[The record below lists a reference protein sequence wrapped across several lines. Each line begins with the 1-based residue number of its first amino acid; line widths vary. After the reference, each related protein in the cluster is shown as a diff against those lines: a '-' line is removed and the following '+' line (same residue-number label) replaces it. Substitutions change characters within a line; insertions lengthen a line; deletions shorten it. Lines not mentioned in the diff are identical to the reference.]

1 MAASAVV
8 ESEMRLEVS
17 WAQVGW
23 DFRKVIDVGL
33 MAATRRATSCLS
45 PSAMLQVGSQR
56 VLSLTVDGTWHW
68 ILHCSGPLE
77 DAIEDEEEECPSEE
91 TDVLSKGDF
100 PLEESFPSGFGP
112 GNLSCEEVEYFCN
125 KGDDEGVQEA
135 AESDGDTQPE
145 KPGPPGVE
153 AEDWDGPGELEVLQ
167 KDGERKIQSRQQLPV
182 GTTWGP
188 FAGKMDLN
196 NNSLKTKAQVPM
208 VLTAGPKWLLD
219 VTWQGVEDNK
229 NNCIVY
235 SKGGQLWCTT
245 TKAISEGEELIAFMV
260 DFDSRLQAASQMA
273 LAEGMYPA
281 RLLDSIPL
289 LPQQAAMAS
298 ILPTAIVN
306 KDIFP
311 CKSCGI
317 WYRSERNLQAHLMYY
332 CSGRQREAAPVSE
345 ETEDGAPQV
354 SSLCPFPQCTKS
366 FPSARALEMHLSSH
380 SGMKMEEFLPPGAS
394 LKCTVCSYTADSVI
408 SFHQHLFS
416 HLTQAA
422 FRCNHCH
429 FGFQTQRELLAH
441 QELHATGGKL
451 PRDSDLEQ
459 SPRGPEDSLQS
470 TADPL
475 ARGELPLGQKAM
487 QTKDASSDTELD
499 KCEKKTQLFLTTQR
513 PEIQPATNKQSFSY
527 TKIKSEPSS
536 PRLASSPVQPNVGP
550 SFPVGPFLSQFAF
563 PQDIT
568 MVPQASEILAKMSE
582 LVHRRLRHGSSSYPP
597 VIYSPLMP
605 KGATCFECNI
615 TFNNL
620 DNYLVH
626 KKHYCS
632 SRWQQ
637 MAKSPEFPGVAE
649 KMPEAVSPNTGQ
661 TSISL
666 LNPPTHPADPENPLL
681 QAPCINS
688 STVLDLMGP
697 NGKGHDKDFSAQAK
711 KLSTTSSSDD
721 KVNGKPVD
729 VKNASIPLVD
739 GESDPN
745 KTTCEAC
752 NITFSRHETYMV
764 HKQYYCATR
773 HDPPLKRSASNKVP
787 AMQRTMRTRKRRK
800 MYEMCLPEQEQRP
813 PLAQQRF
820 LDVASLSN
828 PCSST
833 QEAADGLG
841 ECYHPR
847 CDIFPGIVSK
857 HLETSLTI
865 NKCVPVSKCDSTHS
879 SMSCLEMD
887 VPIDLSKKCLSQ
899 SERTTASPK
908 RLLDYHE
915 CTVCKISFNKVENY
929 LAHKQNFC
937 PVTAHQRSELSQLD
951 GKGFPNPESE
961 RNSPDISYE
970 RSIIKCEK
978 NGNPK
983 QPSPNGNLFSSHLA
997 TLQGLKVF
1005 SEAAQLIATKEE
1017 SKPLLLPQCLY
1028 PGAIKKAKA
1037 ADQLSP
1043 YYGIKPSD
1051 YISGSLVIHNTD
1063 IEQSTNAENESPKGQ
1078 ASSNGCT
1085 VPKKDSLP
1093 LPPKNRGMVIVN
1105 GGLRPEERPAATPQQ
1120 ENASQSPAQEDGH
1133 KSPSWISEN
1142 PLAANENVS
1151 PGTPSAEEQLSSI
1164 AKGVNGS
1171 TQTPSSGK
1179 YCRLCDI
1186 QFNNLSNF
1194 ITHKKFYCSS
1204 HAAEHVK

>member
-1 MAASAVV
+1 MMK
-8 ESEMRLEVS
+8 ESRRQQNQMGTHSQRNRGNLELRQMTGM
-17 WAQVGW
+17 AQVHGKMCTKPA
-23 DFRKVIDVGL
+23 RNLPKRL
-33 MAATRRATSCLS
+33 
-45 PSAMLQVGSQR
+45 
-56 VLSLTVDGTWHW
+56 GT
-68 ILHCSGPLE
+68 PALE
-77 DAIEDEEEECPSEE
+77 A
-91 TDVLSKGDF
+91 V
-100 PLEESFPSGFGP
+100 
-112 GNLSCEEVEYFCN
+112 FCH
-125 KGDDEGVQEA
+125 
-135 AESDGDTQPE
+135 STFHPR
-145 KPGPPGVE
+145 
-153 AEDWDGPGELEVLQ
+153 GELEVFQ

-188 FAGKMDLN
+188 FPGKMDLN

-245 TKAISEGEELIAFMV
+245 TKAISEGEELIAFVV
-260 DFDSRLQAASQMA
+260 DFDSRLQAASQMTFT
-273 LAEGMYPA
+273 EGMYPA
-281 RLLDSIPL
+281 RLLDSIQL

-306 KDIFP
+306 
-311 CKSCGI
+311 
-317 WYRSERNLQAHLMYY
+317 R
-332 CSGRQREAAPVSE
+332 V
-345 ETEDGAPQV
+345 
-354 SSLCPFPQCTKS
+354 
-366 FPSARALEMHLSSH
+366 
-380 SGMKMEEFLPPGAS
+380 KMEEFLPPGAS

-408 SFHQHLFS
+408 NFHQHLFS

-429 FGFQTQRELLAH
+429 FGFQTQRDLLQH
-441 QELHATGGKL
+441 QELHVPSGKL
-451 PRDSDLEQ
+451 PREGDMEH
-459 SPRGPEDSLQS
+459 SPSGTEDSLQPATDLLTRS
-470 TADPL
+470 
-475 ARGELPLGQKAM
+475 ELPQSQKAM

-499 KCEKKTQLFLTTQR
+499 KCEKKTQLFLTNQR
-513 PEIQPATNKQSFSY
+513 PEIQPTTNKQSFSY

-536 PRLASSPVQPNVGP
+536 PRLASSPVQPNIGP
-550 SFPVGPFLSQFAF
+550 SFPVGPFLSQFSF

-637 MAKSPEFPGVAE
+637 MAKSPEFPSVSE
-649 KMPEAVSPNTGQ
+649 KMPEALSPNTGQ
-661 TSISL
+661 TSINL
-666 LNPPTHPADPENPLL
+666 LNPAAHSADPENPLL
-681 QAPCINS
+681 QTSCINS
-688 STVLDLMGP
+688 STVLDLIGP
-697 NGKGHDKDFSAQAK
+697 NGKGHDKDFSTQTK
-711 KLSTTSSSDD
+711 KLSTSTNNDD
-721 KVNGKPVD
+721 KINGKPVD
-729 VKNASIPLVD
+729 VKNPSVPLVD

-813 PLAQQRF
+813 PLVQQRF
-820 LDVASLSN
+820 LDVANLSN
-828 PCSST
+828 PCTST
-833 QEAADGLG
+833 QEPTEGLG

-865 NKCVPVSKCDSTHS
+865 NKCVPVSKCDTTHS
-879 SMSCLEMD
+879 SVSCLEMD

-899 SERTTASPK
+899 SERTTTSPK

-937 PVTAHQRSELSQLD
+937 PVTAHQRNDLGQLD
-951 GKGFPNPESE
+951 GKVFPNPESE
-961 RNSPDISYE
+961 RNSPDVSYE

-978 NGNPK
+978 NGNLK

-1017 SKPLLLPQCLY
+1017 NRHLFLPQCLY
-1028 PGAIKKAKA
+1028 PGAIKKAKG

-1078 ASSNGCT
+1078 ASSNGCAAL
-1085 VPKKDSLP
+1085 KKDSLP
-1093 LPPKNRGMVIVN
+1093 LLPKNRGMVIVN
-1105 GGLRPEERPAATPQQ
+1105 GGLKQDERPAANPQQ
-1120 ENASQSPAQEDGH
+1120 ENISQNPQHEDDH

-1151 PGTPSAEEQLSSI
+1151 PGIPSAEEQLSSI

-1171 TQTPSSGK
+1171 TQAPTSGK

>member
-1 MAASAVV
+1 MS
-8 ESEMRLEVS
+8 R
-17 WAQVGW
+17 
-23 DFRKVIDVGL
+23 RKQSKPRQIK
-33 MAATRRATSCLS
+33 R
-45 PSAMLQVGSQR
+45 
-56 VLSLTVDGTWHW
+56 
-68 ILHCSGPLE
+68 PLE
-77 DAIEDEEEECPSEE
+77 DAIEDEEEECLSEE
-91 TDVLSKGDF
+91 NDIISKEDF
-100 PLEESFPSGFGP
+100 PLEESFSAEFEPE
-112 GNLSCEEVEYFCN
+112 NLSCEEVEYFCN
-125 KGDDEGVQEA
+125 KGDEEGSQET
-135 AESDGDTQPE
+135 AESDGDAQSE
-145 KPGPPGVE
+145 KPGQLRCHLE
-153 AEDWDGPGELEVLQ
+153 TDDWDGPGELEIFQ

-188 FAGKMDLN
+188 FAGKMGLN
-196 NNSLKTKAQVPM
+196 NNTLKTKAPVPM

-245 TKAISEGEELIAFMV
+245 TKSISEGEELIAFVV
-260 DFDSRLQAASQMA
+260 DFDSRLQAAGQMT
-273 LAEGMYPA
+273 LTEGMYPA
-281 RLLDSIPL
+281 RLLDSIQL

-306 KDIFP
+306 
-311 CKSCGI
+311 
-317 WYRSERNLQAHLMYY
+317 R
-332 CSGRQREAAPVSE
+332 V
-345 ETEDGAPQV
+345 
-354 SSLCPFPQCTKS
+354 
-366 FPSARALEMHLSSH
+366 
-380 SGMKMEEFLPPGAS
+380 KMEEFLPPGAS
-394 LKCTVCSYTADSVI
+394 LKCTVCNYTADSVI
-408 SFHQHLFS
+408 NFHQHLFS

-429 FGFQTQRELLAH
+429 FGFQTQRELLQH
-441 QELHATGGKL
+441 QELHVSGSKLQRESDVEHSPGGAEEVLQPAT
-451 PRDSDLEQ
+451 DLLNRSEVPQ
-459 SPRGPEDSLQS
+459 S
-470 TADPL
+470 
-475 ARGELPLGQKAM
+475 QKTM
-487 QTKDASSDTELD
+487 QTKDASSDSELD
-499 KCEKKTQLFLTTQR
+499 KCEKKTPLFLPAQR
-513 PEIQPATNKQSFSY
+513 PETQPVTNKQSFSY

-536 PRLASSPVQPNVGP
+536 PRLASSPVQPNIGP
-550 SFPVGPFLSQFAF
+550 SFPMGPFLSQFAF

-568 MVPQASEILAKMSE
+568 VVPQASEILAKMSE

-637 MAKSPEFPGVAE
+637 MAKSPDFSSISE
-649 KMPEAVSPNTGQ
+649 KMPEAVSPNNGQSSINILNTAPHTSDAENQLLQ
-661 TSISL
+661 TS
-666 LNPPTHPADPENPLL
+666 
-681 QAPCINS
+681 CINS
-688 STVLDLMGP
+688 STVLDLIGP
-697 NGKGHDKDFSAQAK
+697 NSKVHEKDFSAQAK
-711 KLSTTSSSDD
+711 KLSAATSNDE
-721 KVNGKPVD
+721 KMNGKPAD
-729 VKNASIPLVD
+729 VKNPSAPLVE

-773 HDPPLKRSASNKVP
+773 HDPPLKRSASSKVP

-813 PLAQQRF
+813 QLVQQRF
-820 LDVASLSN
+820 LEVANLGN
-828 PCSST
+828 PCTST
-833 QEAADGLG
+833 QESTEGLG

-857 HLETSLTI
+857 HLETSLSI
-865 NKCVPVSKCDSTHS
+865 NKCIPVSKCDTPHSTV
-879 SMSCLEMD
+879 SCLEMD

-899 SERTTASPK
+899 SDRTSTSPK

-937 PVTAHQRSELSQLD
+937 PVTAHQRNDMGQLES
-951 GKGFPNPESE
+951 KVFQNPESE
-961 RNSPDISYE
+961 RNSPDVSYE

-978 NGNPK
+978 NGNSK
-983 QPSPNGNLFSSHLA
+983 QSSPNGNLFSTHLA

-1005 SEAAQLIATKEE
+1005 TEAAQLIATKEE
-1017 SKPLLLPQCLY
+1017 NKHLFLPQCLY
-1028 PGAIKKAKA
+1028 PGAIKKAKG

-1063 IEQSTNAENESPKGQ
+1063 LDQSTNTEGESPKGQ
-1078 ASSNGCT
+1078 IPSNGCA
-1085 VPKKDSLP
+1085 VQKKESLP
-1093 LPPKNRGMVIVN
+1093 LLPKNRGMVIVN
-1105 GGLRPEERPAATPQQ
+1105 GGLKQEERPATNQQ
-1120 ENASQSPAQEDGH
+1120 ENISQYPQHEDGH

-1151 PGTPSAEEQLSSI
+1151 PAIPTAEEQLSSI

-1171 TQTPSSGK
+1171 AQAPTSGK

>member
-1 MAASAVV
+1 MS
-8 ESEMRLEVS
+8 R
-17 WAQVGW
+17 
-23 DFRKVIDVGL
+23 RKQSKPRQIK
-33 MAATRRATSCLS
+33 R
-45 PSAMLQVGSQR
+45 
-56 VLSLTVDGTWHW
+56 
-68 ILHCSGPLE
+68 PLE
-77 DAIEDEEEECPSEE
+77 DAIEDEEEECLSEE
-91 TDVLSKGDF
+91 NDIISKEDF
-100 PLEESFPSGFGP
+100 PLEESFSAEFEPE
-112 GNLSCEEVEYFCN
+112 NLSCEEVEYFCN
-125 KGDDEGVQEA
+125 KGDEEGSQET
-135 AESDGDTQPE
+135 AESDGDAQSE
-145 KPGPPGVE
+145 KPGQLIVE
-153 AEDWDGPGELEVLQ
+153 TDDWDGPGELEIFQ

-188 FAGKMDLN
+188 FAGKMGLN
-196 NNSLKTKAQVPM
+196 NNTLKTKAPVPM

-245 TKAISEGEELIAFMV
+245 TKSISEGEELIAFVV
-260 DFDSRLQAASQMA
+260 DFDSRLQAASQMT
-273 LAEGMYPA
+273 LTEGMYPA
-281 RLLDSIPL
+281 RLLDSIQL

-306 KDIFP
+306 
-311 CKSCGI
+311 
-317 WYRSERNLQAHLMYY
+317 R
-332 CSGRQREAAPVSE
+332 V
-345 ETEDGAPQV
+345 
-354 SSLCPFPQCTKS
+354 
-366 FPSARALEMHLSSH
+366 
-380 SGMKMEEFLPPGAS
+380 KMEEFLPPGAS
-394 LKCTVCSYTADSVI
+394 LKCTVCNYTADSVI
-408 SFHQHLFS
+408 NFHQHLFS

-429 FGFQTQRELLAH
+429 FGFQTQRELLQH
-441 QELHATGGKL
+441 QELHVSGNKLQRESDAEHSPGGSEEALQPAT
-451 PRDSDLEQ
+451 DLLNRSEVPQ
-459 SPRGPEDSLQS
+459 S
-470 TADPL
+470 
-475 ARGELPLGQKAM
+475 QKTM

-499 KCEKKTQLFLTTQR
+499 KCEKKTPLFLPAQR
-513 PEIQPATNKQSFSY
+513 PETQPVTNKQSFSY

-536 PRLASSPVQPNVGP
+536 PRLASSPVQPNIGP
-550 SFPVGPFLSQFAF
+550 SFPMGPFLSQFAF

-568 MVPQASEILAKMSE
+568 VVPQASEILAKMSE

-637 MAKSPEFPGVAE
+637 MAKSPDFSSISE
-649 KMPEAVSPNTGQ
+649 KIPEAVSPNNGQSSINILNTAPHTSDAENQLLQ
-661 TSISL
+661 TS
-666 LNPPTHPADPENPLL
+666 
-681 QAPCINS
+681 CINS
-688 STVLDLMGP
+688 STVLDLIGP
-697 NGKGHDKDFSAQAK
+697 NSKVHEKDFSAQAK
-711 KLSTTSSSDD
+711 KLSAATSNDE
-721 KVNGKPVD
+721 KMNGKPAD
-729 VKNASIPLVD
+729 VKNPSAPLVE

-773 HDPPLKRSASNKVP
+773 HDPPLKRSASSKVP

-813 PLAQQRF
+813 QLVQQRF
-820 LDVASLSN
+820 LEVANLGN
-828 PCSST
+828 PCTST
-833 QEAADGLG
+833 QESTEGLG

-857 HLETSLTI
+857 HLETSLSI
-865 NKCVPVSKCDSTHS
+865 NKCIPVSKCDTPHSTV
-879 SMSCLEMD
+879 SCLEMD

-899 SERTTASPK
+899 SDRTSTSPK

-937 PVTAHQRSELSQLD
+937 PVTAHQRNDMGQLES
-951 GKGFPNPESE
+951 KVFQNPESE
-961 RNSPDISYE
+961 RNSPDVSYE

-978 NGNPK
+978 NGNSK
-983 QPSPNGNLFSSHLA
+983 QSSPNGNLFSTHLA

-1017 SKPLLLPQCLY
+1017 NKHLFLPQCLY
-1028 PGAIKKAKA
+1028 PGAIKKAKG

-1063 IEQSTNAENESPKGQ
+1063 LDQSTNTEGESPKGQ
-1078 ASSNGCT
+1078 IPSNGCA
-1085 VPKKDSLP
+1085 VQKKESLP
-1093 LPPKNRGMVIVN
+1093 LLPKNRGMVIVN
-1105 GGLRPEERPAATPQQ
+1105 GGLKQEERPATNQQQ
-1120 ENASQSPAQEDGH
+1120 ENISQNPQHEDGH

-1151 PGTPSAEEQLSSI
+1151 PAIPTAEEQLSSI

-1171 TQTPSSGK
+1171 TQAPTSGK

>member
-1 MAASAVV
+1 MMGVV
-8 ESEMRLEVS
+8 FL
-17 WAQVGW
+17 
-23 DFRKVIDVGL
+23 D
-33 MAATRRATSCLS
+33 
-45 PSAMLQVGSQR
+45 
-56 VLSLTVDGTWHW
+56 LTTTYDT
-68 ILHCSGPLE
+68 GPLE
-77 DAIEDEEEECPSEE
+77 DAIEDEEEECLSEE
-91 TDVLSKGDF
+91 NDIISKEDF
-100 PLEESFPSGFGP
+100 PLEESFSAEFEPE
-112 GNLSCEEVEYFCN
+112 NLSCEEVEYFCN
-125 KGDDEGVQEA
+125 KGDEEGSQET
-135 AESDGDTQPE
+135 AESDGDAQSE
-145 KPGPPGVE
+145 KPGQLIVE
-153 AEDWDGPGELEVLQ
+153 TDDWDGPGELEMFQ

-188 FAGKMDLN
+188 FAGKMGLN
-196 NNSLKTKAQVPM
+196 NNTLVCRCPKTKAPVPM

-245 TKAISEGEELIAFMV
+245 TKTISEGEELIAFVV
-260 DFDSRLQAASQMA
+260 DFDSRLQAASQMT
-273 LAEGMYPA
+273 LTEGMYPA
-281 RLLDSIPL
+281 RLLDSIQL

-306 KDIFP
+306 
-311 CKSCGI
+311 
-317 WYRSERNLQAHLMYY
+317 R
-332 CSGRQREAAPVSE
+332 V
-345 ETEDGAPQV
+345 
-354 SSLCPFPQCTKS
+354 
-366 FPSARALEMHLSSH
+366 
-380 SGMKMEEFLPPGAS
+380 KMEEFLLPGAS
-394 LKCTVCSYTADSVI
+394 LKCTVCNYTADSVI
-408 SFHQHLFS
+408 NFHQHLFS

-429 FGFQTQRELLAH
+429 FGFQTQRELLQH
-441 QELHATGGKL
+441 QELHVSGNKLQRESDIEHSPGGTDEALQPAT
-451 PRDSDLEQ
+451 DLLNRNEVPQ
-459 SPRGPEDSLQS
+459 S
-470 TADPL
+470 
-475 ARGELPLGQKAM
+475 QKTM

-499 KCEKKTQLFLTTQR
+499 KCEKKTPLFLPAQR
-513 PEIQPATNKQSFSY
+513 PETQPATNKQSFSY

-536 PRLASSPVQPNVGP
+536 PRLASSPVQPNIGP
-550 SFPVGPFLSQFAF
+550 SFPMGPFLSQFAF

-568 MVPQASEILAKMSE
+568 VVPQASEILAKMSE

-637 MAKSPEFPGVAE
+637 MAKSPDFSSISE
-649 KMPEAVSPNTGQ
+649 KIPEAVSPNNGQSSINILNTAPHTSDAENQLLQ
-661 TSISL
+661 TS
-666 LNPPTHPADPENPLL
+666 
-681 QAPCINS
+681 CINS
-688 STVLDLMGP
+688 STVLDLIGP
-697 NGKGHDKDFSAQAK
+697 NSKGHEKDFSAQTK
-711 KLSTTSSSDD
+711 KLSAATSNDE
-721 KVNGKPVD
+721 KMNGKPAD
-729 VKNASIPLVD
+729 VKNPNAPLVE

-773 HDPPLKRSASNKVP
+773 HDPPLKRSASSKVP

-813 PLAQQRF
+813 QLVQQRF
-820 LDVASLSN
+820 LEVANLGN
-828 PCSST
+828 PCTST
-833 QEAADGLG
+833 QESTEGLG

-857 HLETSLTI
+857 HLETSLSI
-865 NKCVPVSKCDSTHS
+865 NKCIPVSKCDTPHSTV
-879 SMSCLEMD
+879 SCLEMD

-899 SERTTASPK
+899 SDRTSTSPK

-937 PVTAHQRSELSQLD
+937 PVTAHQRNDMGQLES
-951 GKGFPNPESE
+951 KVFQNPESE
-961 RNSPDISYE
+961 RNSPDVSYE

-978 NGNPK
+978 NGNSK
-983 QPSPNGNLFSSHLA
+983 QSSPNGNLFSTHLA

-1017 SKPLLLPQCLY
+1017 NKHLFLPQCLY
-1028 PGAIKKAKA
+1028 PGAIKKAKG

-1063 IEQSTNAENESPKGQ
+1063 LDQSTNTEGESPKGQ
-1078 ASSNGCT
+1078 IPSNGCA
-1085 VPKKDSLP
+1085 VQKKESLP
-1093 LPPKNRGMVIVN
+1093 LLPKNRGMVIVN
-1105 GGLRPEERPAATPQQ
+1105 GGLKQEERPATNQQQ
-1120 ENASQSPAQEDGH
+1120 ENISQNPQHEDGH

-1142 PLAANENVS
+1142 PLATNENVS
-1151 PGTPSAEEQLSSI
+1151 PAIPTAEEQLSSI

-1171 TQTPSSGK
+1171 TQAPTSGK

>member
-1 MAASAVV
+1 MHPPAPGPQICAGERLTPASPWKTLGAQRLLHEPRRLICHPRPAPLSSRTWSPAGAA
-8 ESEMRLEVS
+8 
-17 WAQVGW
+17 
-23 DFRKVIDVGL
+23 
-33 MAATRRATSCLS
+33 AACPEGNRANPGRSNIPDATF
-45 PSAMLQVGSQR
+45 VKR
-56 VLSLTVDGTWHW
+56 
-68 ILHCSGPLE
+68 PLE
-77 DAIEDEEEECPSEE
+77 DAIEDEEEECLCEE
-91 TDVLSKGDF
+91 NDIISKEDF
-100 PLEESFPSGFGP
+100 PLEESFSAEFEPE
-112 GNLSCEEVEYFCN
+112 NLSCEEVEYFCN
-125 KGDDEGVQEA
+125 KGDEEGSQET
-135 AESDGDTQPE
+135 AESDADAQSE
-145 KPGPPGVE
+145 KPGQFIVE
-153 AEDWDGPGELEVLQ
+153 TPDWDGPGELEMFQ

-196 NNSLKTKAQVPM
+196 NNTLKTKAPVPM

-229 NNCIVY
+229 NNCIMY

-245 TKAISEGEELIAFMV
+245 TKTISEGEELIAFIV
-260 DFDSRLQAASQMA
+260 DFDSRLQAASQMT
-273 LAEGMYPA
+273 LTEGMYPA
-281 RLLDSIPL
+281 RLLDSIQL

-306 KDIFP
+306 
-311 CKSCGI
+311 
-317 WYRSERNLQAHLMYY
+317 R
-332 CSGRQREAAPVSE
+332 V
-345 ETEDGAPQV
+345 
-354 SSLCPFPQCTKS
+354 
-366 FPSARALEMHLSSH
+366 
-380 SGMKMEEFLPPGAS
+380 KMEEFLPAGSS
-394 LKCTVCSYTADSVI
+394 LKCTVCNYTADSVI
-408 SFHQHLFS
+408 NFHQHLFS

-429 FGFQTQRELLAH
+429 FGFQTQRELLQH
-441 QELHATGGKL
+441 QELHVSGNKLQRESDIEHSPSGTEEALQPAT
-451 PRDSDLEQ
+451 DLLNRNEVAQ
-459 SPRGPEDSLQS
+459 S
-470 TADPL
+470 
-475 ARGELPLGQKAM
+475 QKTM

-499 KCEKKTQLFLTTQR
+499 KCEKKTPLFLPAQR
-513 PEIQPATNKQSFSY
+513 PETQPATNKQSFSY

-536 PRLASSPVQPNVGP
+536 PRLASSPVQPNIGP
-550 SFPVGPFLSQFAF
+550 SFSMGPFLSQFAF

-568 MVPQASEILAKMSE
+568 VVPQASEILAKMSE

-637 MAKSPEFPGVAE
+637 MAKSPDFSSISE
-649 KMPEAVSPNTGQ
+649 KMPEAISPNNGQSSINILSTTPHTSDAENQLLQ
-661 TSISL
+661 TS
-666 LNPPTHPADPENPLL
+666 
-681 QAPCINS
+681 CINS
-688 STVLDLMGP
+688 STVLDLIGP
-697 NGKGHDKDFSAQAK
+697 NSKGHEKDFSAQAK
-711 KLSTTSSSDD
+711 KLSAATSNDE
-721 KVNGKPVD
+721 KLNGKPAD
-729 VKNASIPLVD
+729 VKNPNAPLVE

-773 HDPPLKRSASNKVP
+773 HDPPLKRSASSKVP

-813 PLAQQRF
+813 QLVQQRF
-820 LDVASLSN
+820 LEVANLGN
-828 PCSST
+828 PCTST
-833 QEAADGLG
+833 QESTEGLG

-857 HLETSLTI
+857 HLENSLSI
-865 NKCVPVSKCDSTHS
+865 NKCIPVSKCDTPHATV
-879 SMSCLEMD
+879 SCLEMD

-899 SERTTASPK
+899 SDRTSTSPK

-937 PVTAHQRSELSQLD
+937 PVTAHQRNDMGQLES
-951 GKGFPNPESE
+951 KVFQNPESE
-961 RNSPDISYE
+961 RNSPDVSYE

-978 NGNPK
+978 NGNSK
-983 QPSPNGNLFSSHLA
+983 QSSPNGNLFSTHLA

-1017 SKPLLLPQCLY
+1017 NKHLFLPQCLY
-1028 PGAIKKAKA
+1028 PGAIKKAKG

-1063 IEQSTNAENESPKGQ
+1063 LDQSTNTEGESPKGQ
-1078 ASSNGCT
+1078 IPSNGCA
-1085 VPKKDSLP
+1085 VQKKESLP
-1093 LPPKNRGMVIVN
+1093 LLPKNRGMVIVN
-1105 GGLRPEERPAATPQQ
+1105 GGLKQEERPATNQQQ
-1120 ENASQSPAQEDGH
+1120 ENISQNPQHEDGH

-1151 PGTPSAEEQLSSI
+1151 PAIPTAEEQLSSI

-1171 TQTPSSGK
+1171 TQAPTSGK

>member
-1 MAASAVV
+1 MS
-8 ESEMRLEVS
+8 R
-17 WAQVGW
+17 
-23 DFRKVIDVGL
+23 RKQSKPRQIK
-33 MAATRRATSCLS
+33 R
-45 PSAMLQVGSQR
+45 
-56 VLSLTVDGTWHW
+56 
-68 ILHCSGPLE
+68 PLE
-77 DAIEDEEEECPSEE
+77 DAIEEEEEECPSEA
-91 TDVLSKGDF
+91 TDTISKGDF
-100 PLEESFPSGFGP
+100 PLEESFSTEFGP
-112 GNLSCEEVEYFCN
+112 ENLSCEEVEFFCN
-125 KGDDEGVQEA
+125 KGDEEGIQET

-145 KPGPPGVE
+145 KPGQPGVQTG
-153 AEDWDGPGELEVLQ
+153 DWDGPGELEVFQ

-196 NNSLKTKAQVPM
+196 NNSLKTKAQAPM

-245 TKAISEGEELIAFMV
+245 TKAISEGEELIAFVV
-260 DFDSRLQAASQMA
+260 DFDSRLQAASQMS
-273 LAEGMYPA
+273 LTEGMYPA
-281 RLLDSIPL
+281 RLLDSIQL

-345 ETEDGAPQV
+345 ESEDSAAQT
-354 SSLCPFPQCTKS
+354 SCLCPFPQCTKS
-366 FPSARALEMHLSSH
+366 FSNARALEMHLNSH
-380 SGMKMEEFLPPGAS
+380 SGVKMEEFLPAGAS
-394 LKCTVCSYTADSVI
+394 LKCTVCSYNADSVI
-408 SFHQHLFS
+408 NFHQHLFS

-422 FRCNHCH
+422 FRCTHCH
-429 FGFQTQRELLAH
+429 FGFQTQRELVQH
-441 QELHATGGKL
+441 QELHVPGGKL
-451 PRDSDLEQ
+451 PRESDLDH
-459 SPRGPEDSLQS
+459 SPSGTEDSLPPA
-470 TADPL
+470 TDLL
-475 ARGELPLGQKAM
+475 ARSELPQSQKAM

-499 KCEKKTQLFLTTQR
+499 KCEKKTPLFLTNQR
-513 PEIQPATNKQSFSY
+513 PEIQPATTKQSFSY

-536 PRLASSPVQPNVGP
+536 PRLASSPVQPNMGP

-649 KMPEAVSPNTGQ
+649 KMPEALSPNTGQ
-661 TSISL
+661 TSLNL
-666 LNPPTHPADPENPLL
+666 LNPAAHAADPDGNPLL
-681 QAPCINS
+681 PTSCINS
-688 STVLDLMGP
+688 SSVVLDLIGP
-697 NGKGHDKDFSAQAK
+697 NGKSHDKDFSAQAK
-711 KLSTTSSSDD
+711 KLSTTSSGNDD
-721 KVNGKPVD
+721 KMNGKPVD
-729 VKNASIPLVD
+729 AKTPLVD

-773 HDPPLKRSASNKVP
+773 HDPPLKRSASSKVP

-800 MYEMCLPEQEQRP
+800 MYEMCLPEQEPRP
-813 PLAQQRF
+813 ALVQQQRF
-820 LDVASLSN
+820 LDVASLGN
-828 PCSST
+828 PCTSSA
-833 QEAADGLG
+833 QEPPDGLG

-857 HLETSLTI
+857 HLETSLTL
-865 NKCVPVSKCDSTHS
+865 NKCVPVSKCDAPAHS
-879 SMSCLEMD
+879 SASCLEMD
-887 VPIDLSKKCLSQ
+887 VPMDLSKKCLSQ
-899 SERTTASPK
+899 AERTTASPK

-937 PVTAHQRSELSQLD
+937 PVTAHQRNDLAAQLD
-951 GKGFPNPESE
+951 SSKAFAANPESG
-961 RNSPDISYE
+961 RSSPDAAAGYD
-970 RSIIKCEK
+970 RSILKCEK
-978 NGNPK
+978 NGSLK
-983 QPSPNGNLFSSHLA
+983 QPSPNPNGNLFSSHLA

-1017 SKPLLLPQCLY
+1017 SKHLFLPQCLY
-1028 PGAIKKAKA
+1028 PGAIKKAKGA

-1051 YISGSLVIHNTD
+1051 YLAGSLVIHNNAD
-1063 IEQSTNAENESPKGQ
+1063 LEQGTNAENESPPKGQ
-1078 ASSNGCT
+1078 AASNGCT
-1085 VPKKDSLP
+1085 APKKDSLP
-1093 LPPKNRGMVIVN
+1093 LLPKNRGMVIVN
-1105 GGLRPEERPAATPQQ
+1105 GGLKPDERPAPSTNPQQ
-1120 ENASQSPAQEDGH
+1120 ENISQNAQHEEGH

-1142 PLAANENVS
+1142 PLAPNENES
-1151 PGTPSAEEQLSSI
+1151 PGVPSAEDQLSSI

-1171 TQTPSSGK
+1171 SQAPTSGK

>member
-1 MAASAVV
+1 
-8 ESEMRLEVS
+8 
-17 WAQVGW
+17 
-23 DFRKVIDVGL
+23 
-33 MAATRRATSCLS
+33 
-45 PSAMLQVGSQR
+45 
-56 VLSLTVDGTWHW
+56 
-68 ILHCSGPLE
+68 
-77 DAIEDEEEECPSEE
+77 
-91 TDVLSKGDF
+91 
-100 PLEESFPSGFGP
+100 
-112 GNLSCEEVEYFCN
+112 
-125 KGDDEGVQEA
+125 
-135 AESDGDTQPE
+135 
-145 KPGPPGVE
+145 
-153 AEDWDGPGELEVLQ
+153 
-167 KDGERKIQSRQQLPV
+167 
-182 GTTWGP
+182 
-188 FAGKMDLN
+188 MDLN
-196 NNSLKTKAQVPM
+196 NNSLKTKTQVPM

-245 TKAISEGEELIAFMV
+245 TKAISEGEELIAFVV
-260 DFDSRLQAASQMA
+260 DFDSRLQAASQMT
-273 LAEGMYPA
+273 LTEGMYPA
-281 RLLDSIPL
+281 RLLDSIQL

-332 CSGRQREAAPVSE
+332 CSGRQREAAPMSE
-345 ETEDGAPQV
+345 ETEDSTHQI

-366 FPSARALEMHLSSH
+366 FSNARALEMHLNSH
-380 SGMKMEEFLPPGAS
+380 SGVKMEEFLPPGAS
-394 LKCTVCSYTADSVI
+394 LKCTICSYTADSVI
-408 SFHQHLFS
+408 NFHQHLFS

-422 FRCNHCH
+422 FRCSHCH
-429 FGFQTQRELLAH
+429 FGFQTQRELVQH
-441 QELHATGGKL
+441 QELHGPSSKL
-451 PRDSDLEQ
+451 PRESDMAH
-459 SPRGPEDSLQS
+459 SPSGTEDSLQPA
-470 TADPL
+470 TDLL
-475 ARGELPLGQKAM
+475 ARSELSQGQKAM

-499 KCEKKTQLFLTTQR
+499 KCEKKTQLFLTNQR
-513 PEIQPATNKQSFSY
+513 PEIQPTTNKQSFSY

-536 PRLASSPVQPNVGP
+536 PRLASSPVQPSMGP

-637 MAKSPEFPGVAE
+637 MAKSPDFPGVSD
-649 KMPEAVSPNTGQ
+649 KMAEAVSPNTGQ
-661 TSISL
+661 TSVSL
-666 LNPPTHPADPENPLL
+666 LTPADPDHPLL
-681 QAPCINS
+681 QTASCLS
-688 STVLDLMGP
+688 SSAVLDLMGP
-697 NGKGHDKDFSAQAK
+697 NGKGHDKDFATQAK
-711 KLSTTSSSDD
+711 KPAVSNNSSSSNSSSSSDD
-721 KVNGKPVD
+721 KANCKVGDTKHPG
-729 VKNASIPLVD
+729 APLVD
-739 GESDPN
+739 GESDPS

-773 HDPPLKRSASNKVP
+773 HDPPLKRAAASKVP

-800 MYEMCLPEQEQRP
+800 MYEMCLPEHEQP
-813 PLAQQRF
+813 PRAPLLQPRF
-820 LDVASLSN
+820 LDVANLSN
-828 PCSST
+828 PCTST
-833 QEAADGLG
+833 QEAAEGLAD
-841 ECYHPR
+841 CYHPR
-847 CDIFPGIVSK
+847 CDLFPGIVSK
-857 HLETSLTI
+857 HLETSLAMS
-865 NKCVPVSKCDSTHS
+865 KGVPPALSKGDSPHPGGGGGGGV
-879 SMSCLEMD
+879 SCLDLDLPM
-887 VPIDLSKKCLSQ
+887 DLSKKCLSQ
-899 SERTTASPK
+899 AERTTASPK

-937 PVTAHQRSELSQLD
+937 PVTAPQRGELAARLD
-951 GKGFPNPESE
+951 GQALLPTSE
-961 RNSPDISYE
+961 GE
-970 RSIIKCEK
+970 RSSSSPEAAAEK

-983 QPSPNGNLFSSHLA
+983 QPSPNGNVFSSHLA

-1005 SEAAQLIATKEE
+1005 SDAAQLMAAKEE
-1017 SKPLLLPQCLY
+1017 GKHLLLPPCLY
-1028 PGAIKKAKA
+1028 PGAIKKAKGA
-1037 ADQLSP
+1037 AAEQLSP

-1051 YISGSLVIHNTD
+1051 YLSASLVLHNSD
-1063 IEQSTNAENESPKGQ
+1063 LEPSTRVENESPPKGQ
-1078 ASSNGCT
+1078 ASSNGCP

-1093 LPPKNRGMVIVN
+1093 LLPKNRGMVIVN
-1105 GGLRPEERPAATPQQ
+1105 GGLKQDDRPAVHPQPDNAAQ
-1120 ENASQSPAQEDGH
+1120 NPPPEDAHRSPSWVSENPSAPNENAS
-1133 KSPSWISEN
+1133 
-1142 PLAANENVS
+1142 
-1151 PGTPSAEEQLSSI
+1151 PGRPSAEEHLASI

-1171 TQTPSSGK
+1171 GQAPTSGK

>member
-1 MAASAVV
+1 MMGVV
-8 ESEMRLEVS
+8 FL
-17 WAQVGW
+17 
-23 DFRKVIDVGL
+23 D
-33 MAATRRATSCLS
+33 
-45 PSAMLQVGSQR
+45 
-56 VLSLTVDGTWHW
+56 LTTTYDT
-68 ILHCSGPLE
+68 GPLE
-77 DAIEDEEEECPSEE
+77 DAIEDEEEECLSEE
-91 TDVLSKGDF
+91 NDIISKEDF
-100 PLEESFPSGFGP
+100 PLEESFSAEFEPE
-112 GNLSCEEVEYFCN
+112 NLSCEEVEYFCN
-125 KGDDEGVQEA
+125 KGDEEGSQET
-135 AESDGDTQPE
+135 AESDGDAQSE
-145 KPGPPGVE
+145 KPGQLIVE
-153 AEDWDGPGELEVLQ
+153 TDDWDGPGELEMFQ

-188 FAGKMDLN
+188 FAGKMGLN
-196 NNSLKTKAQVPM
+196 NNTLKTKAPVPM

-245 TKAISEGEELIAFMV
+245 TKTISEGEELIAFVV
-260 DFDSRLQAASQMA
+260 DFDSRLQAASQMT
-273 LAEGMYPA
+273 LTEGMYPA
-281 RLLDSIPL
+281 RLLDSIQL

-306 KDIFP
+306 
-311 CKSCGI
+311 
-317 WYRSERNLQAHLMYY
+317 R
-332 CSGRQREAAPVSE
+332 V
-345 ETEDGAPQV
+345 
-354 SSLCPFPQCTKS
+354 
-366 FPSARALEMHLSSH
+366 
-380 SGMKMEEFLPPGAS
+380 KMEEFLLPGAS
-394 LKCTVCSYTADSVI
+394 LKCTVCNYTADSVI
-408 SFHQHLFS
+408 NFHQHLFS

-429 FGFQTQRELLAH
+429 FGFQTQRELLQH
-441 QELHATGGKL
+441 QELHVSGNKLQRESDIEHSPGGTDEALQPAT
-451 PRDSDLEQ
+451 DLLNRNEVPQ
-459 SPRGPEDSLQS
+459 S
-470 TADPL
+470 
-475 ARGELPLGQKAM
+475 QKTM

-499 KCEKKTQLFLTTQR
+499 KCEKKTPLFLPAQR
-513 PEIQPATNKQSFSY
+513 PETQPATNKQSFSY

-536 PRLASSPVQPNVGP
+536 PRLASSPVQPNIGP
-550 SFPVGPFLSQFAF
+550 SFPMGPFLSQFAF

-568 MVPQASEILAKMSE
+568 VVPQASEILAKMSE

-637 MAKSPEFPGVAE
+637 MAKSPDFSSISE
-649 KMPEAVSPNTGQ
+649 KIPEAVSPNNGQSSINILNTAPHTSDAENQLLQ
-661 TSISL
+661 TS
-666 LNPPTHPADPENPLL
+666 
-681 QAPCINS
+681 CINS
-688 STVLDLMGP
+688 STVLDLIGP
-697 NGKGHDKDFSAQAK
+697 NSKGHEKDFSAQTK
-711 KLSTTSSSDD
+711 KLSAATSNDE
-721 KVNGKPVD
+721 KMNGKPAD
-729 VKNASIPLVD
+729 VKNPNAPLVE

-773 HDPPLKRSASNKVP
+773 HDPPLKRSASSKVP

-813 PLAQQRF
+813 QLVQQRF
-820 LDVASLSN
+820 LEVANLGN
-828 PCSST
+828 PCTST
-833 QEAADGLG
+833 QESTEGLG

-857 HLETSLTI
+857 HLETSLSI
-865 NKCVPVSKCDSTHS
+865 NKCIPVSKCDTPHSTV
-879 SMSCLEMD
+879 SCLEMD

-899 SERTTASPK
+899 SDRTSTSPK

-937 PVTAHQRSELSQLD
+937 PVTAHQRNDMGQLES
-951 GKGFPNPESE
+951 KVFQNPESE
-961 RNSPDISYE
+961 RNSPDVSYE

-978 NGNPK
+978 NGNSK
-983 QPSPNGNLFSSHLA
+983 QSSPNGNLFSTHLA

-1017 SKPLLLPQCLY
+1017 NKHLFLPQCLY
-1028 PGAIKKAKA
+1028 PGAIKKAKG

-1063 IEQSTNAENESPKGQ
+1063 LDQSTNTEGESPKGQ
-1078 ASSNGCT
+1078 IPSNGCA
-1085 VPKKDSLP
+1085 VQKKESLP
-1093 LPPKNRGMVIVN
+1093 LLPKNRGMVIVN
-1105 GGLRPEERPAATPQQ
+1105 GGLKQEERPATNQQQ
-1120 ENASQSPAQEDGH
+1120 ENISQNPQHEDGH

-1142 PLAANENVS
+1142 PLATNENVS
-1151 PGTPSAEEQLSSI
+1151 PAIPTAEEQLSSI

-1171 TQTPSSGK
+1171 TQAPTSGK

>member
-1 MAASAVV
+1 MPTHARTYTVPLEICARECLAPASPWKTPAR
-8 ESEMRLEVS
+8 SPRLPHLEPGRS
-17 WAQVGW
+17 SGSMSR
-23 DFRKVIDVGL
+23 RKQSKPRQIK
-33 MAATRRATSCLS
+33 R
-45 PSAMLQVGSQR
+45 
-56 VLSLTVDGTWHW
+56 
-68 ILHCSGPLE
+68 PLE
-77 DAIEDEEEECPSEE
+77 DAIEDEEEECLSEE
-91 TDVLSKGDF
+91 NDIISKEDF
-100 PLEESFPSGFGP
+100 PLEESFSAEFEPE
-112 GNLSCEEVEYFCN
+112 NLSCEEVEYFCN
-125 KGDDEGVQEA
+125 KGDEEGSQET
-135 AESDGDTQPE
+135 AESDGDAQSE
-145 KPGPPGVE
+145 KPGQLIVE
-153 AEDWDGPGELEVLQ
+153 TDDWDGPGELEIFQ

-188 FAGKMDLN
+188 FAGKMGLN
-196 NNSLKTKAQVPM
+196 NNSLVCRCPKTKAPVPM

-245 TKAISEGEELIAFMV
+245 TKSISEGEELIAFVV
-260 DFDSRLQAASQMA
+260 DFDSRLQAASQMT
-273 LAEGMYPA
+273 LTEGMYPA
-281 RLLDSIPL
+281 RLLDSIQL

-306 KDIFP
+306 
-311 CKSCGI
+311 
-317 WYRSERNLQAHLMYY
+317 R
-332 CSGRQREAAPVSE
+332 V
-345 ETEDGAPQV
+345 
-354 SSLCPFPQCTKS
+354 
-366 FPSARALEMHLSSH
+366 
-380 SGMKMEEFLPPGAS
+380 KMEEFLPPGAS
-394 LKCTVCSYTADSVI
+394 LKCTVCNYTADSVI
-408 SFHQHLFS
+408 NFHQHLFS

-429 FGFQTQRELLAH
+429 FGFQTQRELLQH
-441 QELHATGGKL
+441 QELHVSGNKLQRESDVEHSPGGAEEALQPAT
-451 PRDSDLEQ
+451 DLLNRSEVPQ
-459 SPRGPEDSLQS
+459 S
-470 TADPL
+470 
-475 ARGELPLGQKAM
+475 QKTM

-499 KCEKKTQLFLTTQR
+499 KCEKKTPLFLPAQR
-513 PEIQPATNKQSFSY
+513 PETQPVTNKQSFSY

-536 PRLASSPVQPNVGP
+536 PRLASSPVQPNIGP
-550 SFPVGPFLSQFAF
+550 SFPMGPFLSQFAF

-568 MVPQASEILAKMSE
+568 VVPQASEILAKMSE

-637 MAKSPEFPGVAE
+637 MAKSPDFSSISE
-649 KMPEAVSPNTGQ
+649 KIPEAVSPNNGQSSINILNTAPHTSDAENQLLQ
-661 TSISL
+661 TS
-666 LNPPTHPADPENPLL
+666 
-681 QAPCINS
+681 CINS
-688 STVLDLMGP
+688 STVLDLIGP
-697 NGKGHDKDFSAQAK
+697 NSKVHEKDFSAQAK
-711 KLSTTSSSDD
+711 KLSAATSNDE
-721 KVNGKPVD
+721 KMNGKPAD
-729 VKNASIPLVD
+729 VKNPSAPLVE

-773 HDPPLKRSASNKVP
+773 HDPPLKRSASSKVP

-813 PLAQQRF
+813 QLVQQRF
-820 LDVASLSN
+820 LEVANLGN
-828 PCSST
+828 PCTST
-833 QEAADGLG
+833 QESTEGLG

-857 HLETSLTI
+857 HLETSLSI
-865 NKCVPVSKCDSTHS
+865 NKCIPVSKCDTPHSTV
-879 SMSCLEMD
+879 SCLEMD

-899 SERTTASPK
+899 SDRTSTSPK

-937 PVTAHQRSELSQLD
+937 PVTAHQRNDMGQLE
-951 GKGFPNPESE
+951 GKVFQNPESE
-961 RNSPDISYE
+961 RNSPDVSYE

-978 NGNPK
+978 NGNSK
-983 QPSPNGNLFSSHLA
+983 QSSPNGNLFSTHLA

-1017 SKPLLLPQCLY
+1017 NKHLFLPQCLY
-1028 PGAIKKAKA
+1028 PGAIKKAKG

-1063 IEQSTNAENESPKGQ
+1063 LDQSTNTEGESPKGQ
-1078 ASSNGCT
+1078 IPSNGCA
-1085 VPKKDSLP
+1085 VQKKESLP
-1093 LPPKNRGMVIVN
+1093 LLPKNRGMVIVN
-1105 GGLRPEERPAATPQQ
+1105 GGLKQEERPATNQQQ
-1120 ENASQSPAQEDGH
+1120 ENISQNPQHEDGH

-1151 PGTPSAEEQLSSI
+1151 PAIPTAEEQLSSI

-1171 TQTPSSGK
+1171 TQAPTSGK

>member
-1 MAASAVV
+1 MS
-8 ESEMRLEVS
+8 R
-17 WAQVGW
+17 
-23 DFRKVIDVGL
+23 RKQSKPRQIK
-33 MAATRRATSCLS
+33 R
-45 PSAMLQVGSQR
+45 
-56 VLSLTVDGTWHW
+56 
-68 ILHCSGPLE
+68 PLE
-77 DAIEDEEEECPSEE
+77 DAIEDEEEECLSEE
-91 TDVLSKGDF
+91 NDIISKEDF
-100 PLEESFPSGFGP
+100 PLEESFSAEFEPE
-112 GNLSCEEVEYFCN
+112 NLSCEEVEYFCN
-125 KGDDEGVQEA
+125 KGDEEGSQET
-135 AESDGDTQPE
+135 AESDGDAQSE
-145 KPGPPGVE
+145 KPGQLIVE
-153 AEDWDGPGELEVLQ
+153 TDDWDGPGELEMFQ

-188 FAGKMDLN
+188 FAGKMGLN
-196 NNSLKTKAQVPM
+196 NNTLVEGICQGTWTEALLGTKLMKTKAPVPM

-245 TKAISEGEELIAFMV
+245 TKTISEGEELIAFVV
-260 DFDSRLQAASQMA
+260 DFDSRLQAASQMT
-273 LAEGMYPA
+273 LTEGMYPA
-281 RLLDSIPL
+281 RLLDSIQL

-306 KDIFP
+306 
-311 CKSCGI
+311 
-317 WYRSERNLQAHLMYY
+317 R
-332 CSGRQREAAPVSE
+332 V
-345 ETEDGAPQV
+345 
-354 SSLCPFPQCTKS
+354 
-366 FPSARALEMHLSSH
+366 
-380 SGMKMEEFLPPGAS
+380 KMEEFLLPGAS
-394 LKCTVCSYTADSVI
+394 LKCTVCNYTADSVI
-408 SFHQHLFS
+408 NFHQHLFS

-429 FGFQTQRELLAH
+429 FGFQTQRELLQH
-441 QELHATGGKL
+441 QELHVSGNKLQRESDIEHSPGGTDEALQPAT
-451 PRDSDLEQ
+451 DLLNRNEVPQ
-459 SPRGPEDSLQS
+459 S
-470 TADPL
+470 
-475 ARGELPLGQKAM
+475 QKTM

-499 KCEKKTQLFLTTQR
+499 KCEKKTPLFLPAQR
-513 PEIQPATNKQSFSY
+513 PETQPATNKQSFSY

-536 PRLASSPVQPNVGP
+536 PRLASSPVQPNIGP
-550 SFPVGPFLSQFAF
+550 SFPMGPFLSQFAF

-568 MVPQASEILAKMSE
+568 VVPQASEILAKMSE

-637 MAKSPEFPGVAE
+637 MAKSPDFSSISE
-649 KMPEAVSPNTGQ
+649 KIPEAVSPNNGQSSINILNTAPHTSDAENQLLQ
-661 TSISL
+661 TS
-666 LNPPTHPADPENPLL
+666 
-681 QAPCINS
+681 CINS
-688 STVLDLMGP
+688 STVLDLIGP
-697 NGKGHDKDFSAQAK
+697 NSKGHEKDFSAQTK
-711 KLSTTSSSDD
+711 KLSAATSNDE
-721 KVNGKPVD
+721 KMNGKPAD
-729 VKNASIPLVD
+729 VKNPNAPLVE

-773 HDPPLKRSASNKVP
+773 HDPPLKRSASSKVP

-813 PLAQQRF
+813 QLVQQRF
-820 LDVASLSN
+820 LEVANLGN
-828 PCSST
+828 PCTST
-833 QEAADGLG
+833 QESTEGLG

-857 HLETSLTI
+857 HLETSLSI
-865 NKCVPVSKCDSTHS
+865 NKCIPVSKCDTPHSTV
-879 SMSCLEMD
+879 SCLEMD

-899 SERTTASPK
+899 SDRTSTSPK

-937 PVTAHQRSELSQLD
+937 PVTAHQRNDMGQLES
-951 GKGFPNPESE
+951 KVFQNPESE
-961 RNSPDISYE
+961 RNSPDVSYE

-978 NGNPK
+978 NGNSK
-983 QPSPNGNLFSSHLA
+983 QSSPNGNLFSTHLA

-1017 SKPLLLPQCLY
+1017 NKHLFLPQCLY
-1028 PGAIKKAKA
+1028 PGAIKKAKG

-1063 IEQSTNAENESPKGQ
+1063 LDQSTNTEGESPKGQ
-1078 ASSNGCT
+1078 IPSNGCA
-1085 VPKKDSLP
+1085 VQKKESLP
-1093 LPPKNRGMVIVN
+1093 LLPKNRGMVIVN
-1105 GGLRPEERPAATPQQ
+1105 GGLKQEERPATNQQQ
-1120 ENASQSPAQEDGH
+1120 ENISQNPQHEDGH

-1142 PLAANENVS
+1142 PLATNENVS
-1151 PGTPSAEEQLSSI
+1151 PAIPTAEEQLSSI

-1171 TQTPSSGK
+1171 TQAPTSGK

>member
-1 MAASAVV
+1 MS
-8 ESEMRLEVS
+8 R
-17 WAQVGW
+17 
-23 DFRKVIDVGL
+23 RKQSKPRQIK
-33 MAATRRATSCLS
+33 R
-45 PSAMLQVGSQR
+45 
-56 VLSLTVDGTWHW
+56 
-68 ILHCSGPLE
+68 PLE
-77 DAIEDEEEECPSEE
+77 DAIDDEEEEFLSEE
-91 TDVLSKGDF
+91 NDIISKEDF
-100 PLEESFPSGFGP
+100 PLEKSFSVEFEPE
-112 GNLSCEEVEYFCN
+112 NLSCEEVEYFCN
-125 KGDDEGVQEA
+125 KGDEEGSQET
-135 AESDGDTQPE
+135 AESDGDAQSE
-145 KPGPPGVE
+145 KPGRLIVE
-153 AEDWDGPGELEVLQ
+153 TDDWDGPGELEMFQ

-188 FAGKMDLN
+188 FAGKMGLN
-196 NNSLKTKAQVPM
+196 NNTLKTKVPVPV

-245 TKAISEGEELIAFMV
+245 TKIISEGEELIAFVV
-260 DFDSRLQAASQMA
+260 DFDSRLQAASQMT
-273 LAEGMYPA
+273 LTEGMYPA
-281 RLLDSIPL
+281 RLLDSIQL

-306 KDIFP
+306 
-311 CKSCGI
+311 
-317 WYRSERNLQAHLMYY
+317 R
-332 CSGRQREAAPVSE
+332 V
-345 ETEDGAPQV
+345 
-354 SSLCPFPQCTKS
+354 
-366 FPSARALEMHLSSH
+366 
-380 SGMKMEEFLPPGAS
+380 KMEEFLPPGAS
-394 LKCTVCSYTADSVI
+394 LKCTVCNYTADSVI
-408 SFHQHLFS
+408 NFHQHLFS

-429 FGFQTQRELLAH
+429 FGFQTQRELLQH
-441 QELHATGGKL
+441 QDLHVSGTKLQRESDIEHSPGGTDEALQPAT
-451 PRDSDLEQ
+451 DLLNRNEVPQ
-459 SPRGPEDSLQS
+459 S
-470 TADPL
+470 
-475 ARGELPLGQKAM
+475 QKTM
-487 QTKDASSDTELD
+487 QTKDANSDTELD
-499 KCEKKTQLFLTTQR
+499 KCEKKTSLFLPAQR
-513 PEIQPATNKQSFSY
+513 PETQPATNKQSFSY

-536 PRLASSPVQPNVGP
+536 PRLASSPVQPNIGP
-550 SFPVGPFLSQFAF
+550 SFSMGPFLSQFAF

-568 MVPQASEILAKMSE
+568 VVPQASEILAKMSE

-597 VIYSPLMP
+597 VVYSPLMP

-637 MAKSPEFPGVAE
+637 MAKSPDFSSISE
-649 KMPEAVSPNTGQ
+649 KIPEAVSPNNGQSSINILNTAPHTSDAENQLLQ
-661 TSISL
+661 TS
-666 LNPPTHPADPENPLL
+666 
-681 QAPCINS
+681 CINS
-688 STVLDLMGP
+688 STVLDLIGP
-697 NGKGHDKDFSAQAK
+697 NSKGHEKDFSAQAK
-711 KLSTTSSSDD
+711 KLSAATSNDE
-721 KVNGKPVD
+721 KMNGKPAD
-729 VKNASIPLVD
+729 VKNPNAPLVE

-773 HDPPLKRSASNKVP
+773 HDPPLKRSASSKLP

-813 PLAQQRF
+813 QLVQQRF
-820 LDVASLSN
+820 LEVANLGN
-828 PCSST
+828 PCTST
-833 QEAADGLG
+833 QESTEGLG

-857 HLETSLTI
+857 HLETSLSI
-865 NKCVPVSKCDSTHS
+865 NKCIPVSKCDTPHSTV
-879 SMSCLEMD
+879 SCLEMD

-899 SERTTASPK
+899 SDRTSTSPK

-937 PVTAHQRSELSQLD
+937 PVTAHQRNDMGQLES
-951 GKGFPNPESE
+951 KVFQNPESE
-961 RNSPDISYE
+961 RNSPDVSYE

-978 NGNPK
+978 NGNSK
-983 QPSPNGNLFSSHLA
+983 QSSPNGNLFSTHLA

-1017 SKPLLLPQCLY
+1017 NKHLFLPQCLY
-1028 PGAIKKAKA
+1028 PGAIKKAKG

-1063 IEQSTNAENESPKGQ
+1063 LDQSTNTEGESPKGQ
-1078 ASSNGCT
+1078 IPSNGCA
-1085 VPKKDSLP
+1085 VQKKESLP
-1093 LPPKNRGMVIVN
+1093 LLPKNRGMVIVN
-1105 GGLRPEERPAATPQQ
+1105 GGLKQEERPATNQQQ
-1120 ENASQSPAQEDGH
+1120 ENISQNPQHEDGR

-1151 PGTPSAEEQLSSI
+1151 PAIPTAEEQLSSI

-1171 TQTPSSGK
+1171 TQAPTSGK